1 MSADNWKQAVIGPCI
16 TVVFLAGG
24 GWVTLEAV
32 AQSSDELTE
41 RIEVVEDKVGQQQVI
56 QVKVEQ
62 VEQRLQRLETAID
75 KMIEIQQVQMQNQ
88 AAICASTGAT
98 CR

>member
-1 MSADNWKQAVIGPCI
+1 MSDSWKQAVIGPCV

-32 AQSSDELTE
+32 AQSNDKLTE
-41 RIEVVEDKVGQQQVI
+41 RIEVIEDEVGQQQVI
-56 QVKVEQ
+56 QLKVEQ

-88 AAICASTGAT
+88 AAICASTNAT